1 MIRMNRPAICLS
13 IAGLLLAAC
22 GSEPDPG
29 AAAATAQPAQ
39 AAADDPMARMARA
52 VGNGKP
58 GAAVQIRYD
67 FASKPAVGTP
77 TELQIAFVPNAGVDA
92 LEVVVSG
99 MEGVTLAGT
108 LSASFTDVEPSK
120 PYLHTVS
127 VLSWLPSTGSG
138 LCRLLHPASPMS
150 CASRSRGTS
159 VVFRRP
165 LHGHVHVSAQH
176 DRWIKLRWCRSVTVA
191 QSVWVCL
198 VAFSSQYSC
207 SLFVHAHLSTPL
219 HACS

>member
-1 MIRMNRPAICLS
+1 MIRMNRLATLLS
-13 IAGLLLAAC
+13 IVGLALAAC

-39 AAADDPMARMARA
+39 PAVADPMARMARA

-67 FASKPAVGTP
+67 FASRPAVGTP

-99 MEGVTLAGT
+99 MDGVTLAGT
-108 LSASFTDVEPSK
+108 LGARFTDVEPSK

-127 VLSWLPSTGSG
+127 VLPDRSG
-138 LCRLLHPASPMS
+138 VFYLTVVATTQIGNQNLSRTFSIPFVVGNVPAQQKAAPQTDAAGEPIQPAKARETTKS
-150 CASRSRGTS
+150 G
-159 VVFRRP
+159 
-165 LHGHVHVSAQH
+165 
-176 DRWIKLRWCRSVTVA
+176 
-191 QSVWVCL
+191 
-198 VAFSSQYSC
+198 
-207 SLFVHAHLSTPL
+207 
-219 HACS
+219 